1 MWQHWLGLHK
11 TKVYMDNV
19 SVEYVGTYVQVS
31 AETIAVTQYIGAYED
46 EFDSYNNSWQYGVER
61 TKWTGR
67 VPNNEYHMNSW
78 C

>member
-46 EFDSYNNSWQYGVER
+46 EFDSYNNS
-61 TKWTGR
+61 
-67 VPNNEYHMNSW
+67 
-78 C
+78 